1 MPYNHHNALHVE
13 ALLHD
18 AVERAA
24 EVHRLAVKTSVAAT
38 SVGKRTSRNLADR
51 KLCTLR
57 DNVAAILRELD
68 AMLADEVPAVVLSGK
83 KRVISTKKDAVT
95 DDDRAAAACAY
106 DKSYSTNTPDDT
118 AALKTSDY
126 DVDGALVTLRD
137 GGTTYW
143 VVTKDEAA
151 EIGIAA
157 DSAERF
163 DHAGRVWLI
172 DLA

>member
-13 ALLHD
+13 ALLHN
-18 AVERAA
+18 AVDRAA
-24 EVHRLAVKTSVAAT
+24 EVHRLAVKSSLAGT
-38 SVGKRTSRNLADR
+38 SVGKRTSKDLADR
-51 KLCTLR
+51 KAITLR
-57 DNVAAILRELD
+57 DEVAAILRELD
-68 AMLADEVPAVVLSGK
+68 AMIADEVPTIVLSGK
-83 KRVISTKKDAVT
+83 KRVISTKKNAITDA
-95 DDDRAAAACAY
+95 DRAAVACAY

-118 AALKTSDY
+118 AALKPSDY

-137 GGTTYW
+137 GGATYW
-143 VVTKDEAA
+143 VVLKSEAA